1 MYKRP
6 NGGRRI
12 EGPVHDLHYRT
23 GLYKGSF
30 EDRNR
35 PGGVWA
41 APRAMCRL
49 PKNEQSSAVHI
60 GGSSKVRT
68 TDLMRHGSCHF

>member
-35 PGGVWA
+35 PGGVRVGGPPSDVPIA
-41 APRAMCRL
+41 QKRAIL
-49 PKNEQSSAVHI
+49 GSAY
-60 GGSSKVRT
+60 RW
-68 TDLMRHGSCHF
+68 L